1 MLITDFVINDDTLV
15 HFEFFKLFNG
25 KVVENPR
32 AKQLAEPGRNL
43 RICITMD
50 RFIGVLDG
58 PC

>member
-1 MLITDFVINDDTLV
+1 MLITAYVINDDTLV
-15 HFEFFKLFNG
+15 RFKVFKLFNG
-25 KVVENPR
+25 KVVENPH